1 MAENNDVKFAV
12 LEGEIDLV
20 QRDIEYI
27 KGSVDKIE
35 ATMSETVKLLDVLTT
50 IQLKQQ
56 NMQEIMN
63 TQTQNQIKQSEEI
76 SKLNSFKTEVKT
88 TIRVLIFVSGIMY
101 ALAGWVVKEKI
112 DMLNTT
118 AQRIEQIERQRQ

>member
-1 MAENNDVKFAV
+1 MADNNDVKFAV

-27 KGSVDKIE
+27 KSSVDKIE
-35 ATMSETVKLLDVLTT
+35 STMSETVKLLDVLAT

-56 NMQEIMN
+56 NMQELMN
-63 TQTQNQIKQSEEI
+63 AQNQTQLKQSEEI
-76 SKLNSFKTEVKT
+76 STLKQFKTEVKT

-101 ALAGWVVKEKI
+101 ALAGWVVKDKI
-112 DMLNTT
+112 DMITTT
-118 AQRIEQIERQRQ
+118 AQRVEAIERQKQ